1 MNTTSK
7 DEGQLAK
14 AAAAFERELERYEKL
29 SLELSRTPVRSE
41 KSLSRARKLLADT
54 NESEA
59 ELGRLLEGLSAAMR
73 VARETQ
79 QTCMQRISDATEA
92 AQRRAEEFAKL
103 IERVALLGQ
112 KAHEVNEPVGRVL
125 AAKAADED
133 LAAVVSSLAD
143 VDAHMQSVVGDA
155 EAVLTAA
162 EDGDWP
168 EVARDVRSLQQQVMS
183 VRAKVKQACADLAER
198 QTPA

>member
-1 MNTTSK
+1 M
-7 DEGQLAK
+7 G
-14 AAAAFERELERYEKL
+14 
-29 SLELSRTPVRSE
+29 SE

-59 ELGRLLEGLSAAMR
+59 ELGRLLGDLSAAMR

-79 QTCMQRISDATEA
+79 EVCAQRISDATQA

-112 KAHEVNEPVGRVL
+112 RAHEVNEPVSRVL
-125 AAKAADED
+125 QAKAAEQD
-133 LAAVVSSLAD
+133 LSAVVSSLAD
-143 VDAHMQSVVGDA
+143 VDAHMQSVVGEA
-155 EAVLTAA
+155 EAVLNAA

-168 EVARDVRSLQQQVMS
+168 EVARDVRSLQQQVNS
-183 VRAKVKQACADLAER
+183 VRAKVKQACEGLAQR
-198 QTPA
+198 QTSA

>member
-79 QTCMQRISDATEA
+79 QTCMQRIQDATEA

-103 IERVALLGQ
+103 IERVAMLNFPYLEYV
-112 KAHEVNEPVGRVL
+112 K
-125 AAKAADED
+125 
-133 LAAVVSSLAD
+133 
-143 VDAHMQSVVGDA
+143 
-155 EAVLTAA
+155 
-162 EDGDWP
+162 DWP
-168 EVARDVRSLQQQVMS
+168 TWTRTC
-183 VRAKVKQACADLAER
+183 RAWSA
-198 QTPA
+198 TPRRCSPPPKTATGPR

>member
-7 DEGQLAK
+7 PEGQLTK
-14 AAAAFERELERYEKL
+14 AAAEFERELENYEKL

-41 KSLSRARKLLADT
+41 KSLSRARKLLTET

-59 ELGRLLEGLSAAMR
+59 ELGKRLEGLSVAMR
-73 VARETQ
+73 AARETQ
-79 QTCMQRISDATEA
+79 QACMDRIVEATSA

-112 KAHEVNEPVGRVL
+112 KAHEVNEPVSRVL
-125 AAKAADED
+125 AAQAQDQDFSAM
-133 LAAVVSSLAD
+133 VTSLAD

-155 EAVLTAA
+155 EAVLSAA

-168 EVARDVRSLQQQVMS
+168 EVARDVRSLQQQVQS
-183 VRAKVKQACADLAER
+183 VRAKVKQAYQDLSASK
-198 QTPA
+198 A

>member
-7 DEGQLAK
+7 VEGQLAK
-14 AAAAFERELERYEKL
+14 AAGAFERELDRYEKL

-73 VARETQ
+73 GARETQ
-79 QTCMQRISDATEA
+79 QTCMQRISDATDA
-92 AQRRAEEFAKL
+92 AQRRAEEFARL

-112 KAHEVNEPVGRVL
+112 KAHEVHEPVGRVL
-125 AAKAADED
+125 SAKAADQD
-133 LAAVVSSLAD
+133 LAAMVSSLAD

-155 EAVLTAA
+155 EAVLSAA

-183 VRAKVKQACADLAER
+183 VRAKVKQACADLAQR